1 MGMLRTALRFI
12 RYDKAKSIGVTIGI
26 VISTFL
32 IGQQIGIFTFL
43 TSLMSAMVGKTQAD
57 ILVVDA
63 RAINGNALG
72 TLDSRLVNEVRS
84 IPGVG
89 RTSPM
94 IIAPA
99 MATFPDGTTATVE
112 LLGSDAPDLLAGPV
126 QQDIMAGKRENLLLE
141 GNVSGDYFD
150 RNLFGGSA
158 DVGLEFE
165 INGKRAVFGA
175 TTDNLR
181 GFAGSLMYTTTE
193 RARYYS
199 GLPSNVINAVIV
211 MVEPGEDP
219 AVVRDRINASFT
231 SSRAWLRKDLA
242 QSTIDDTLSN
252 SGIGISTGTLILFA
266 LISGFFIIGL
276 TMYSAALDRIRDY
289 GTLKAIGASGGFV
302 RGLILMQAFL
312 FATVGFLVAF
322 GFLEGFRRGSRGTG
336 LVFYFPWYT
345 VLGIFLVTL
354 LISVGGAIFAVRRIN
369 RLEPA
374 AVFRT

>member
-1 MGMLRTALRFI
+1 
-12 RYDKAKSIGVTIGI
+12 
-26 VISTFL
+26 L
-32 IGQQIGIFTFL
+32 I
-43 TSLMSAMVGKTQAD
+43 
-57 ILVVDA
+57 VDA

-72 TLDSRLVNEVRS
+72 TLDSRMVSEARS
-84 IPGVG
+84 IPGVA

-94 IIAPA
+94 VIAPA

-112 LLGSDAPDLLAGPV
+112 VLGSDAPDLLAGPAAE
-126 QQDIMAGKRENLLLE
+126 DIMDGKRENLLQE
-141 GNVSGDYFD
+141 ATVSGDYFD

-165 INGKRAVFGA
+165 INGRRAIFGV

-193 RARYYS
+193 RARFYS

-211 MVEPGEDP
+211 MVEPGENP
-219 AVVRDRINASFT
+219 AIVRDRINQAFPNA
-231 SSRAWLRKDLA
+231 RAWLRDELA
-242 QSTIDDTLSN
+242 QSTINDTLSN

-302 RGLILMQAFL
+302 RGLILMQAFI
-312 FATVGFLVAF
+312 FATAGFLVAF
-322 GFLEGFRRGSRGTG
+322 AFLEGFRRGSRGNG

-345 VLGIFLVTL
+345 VLGIFLVTM

>member
-1 MGMLRTALRFI
+1 MGMLRTSLRFI

-43 TSLMSAMVGKTQAD
+43 TSLMSAMVGNTDAD
-57 ILVVDA
+57 ILIVDA

-72 TLDSRLVNEVRS
+72 KLDARLVSEVRS
-84 IPGVG
+84 IPGVAK
-89 RTSPM
+89 TSPM

-112 LLGSDAPDLLAGPV
+112 ILGSDAPDLLAGPAAK
-126 QQDIMAGKRENLLLE
+126 DILEGSRENLLRE
-141 GNVSGDYFD
+141 ANVSGDFFD
-150 RNLFGGSA
+150 RNLFGGSL

-165 INGKRAVFGA
+165 INGRRAIFGA
-175 TTDNLR
+175 TTNNLR
-181 GFAGSLMYTTTE
+181 GFAGSLMYTTTD
-193 RARYYS
+193 RARFYS
-199 GLPSNVINAVIV
+199 GLPANTINAVIV
-211 MVEPGEDP
+211 KVSPGADP
-219 AVVRDRINASFT
+219 AEVRDRINRAFT
-231 SSRAWLRKDLA
+231 QSRAWLRKDLA

-302 RGLILMQAFL
+302 RGLILTQAFI

-374 AVFRT
+374 AVFRA